1 MGGGMFLR
9 GWLLG
14 ALLLLASEGQVL
26 ADGFRCPKTDRLVE
40 VGYSM
45 KDVVARC
52 GPAASR
58 KDLFET
64 DCSQGGECYL
74 VRTGEIWTYD
84 FGPSYLTRILYFRGV
99 SLFKVEEGK
108 YGR

>member
-9 GWLLG
+9 GCLLS
-14 ALLLLASEGQVL
+14 ALLLLACESQVL
-26 ADGFRCPKTDRLVE
+26 AEGFRCPKTDRLVE
-40 VGYSM
+40 VGYTM

-52 GPAASR
+52 GPPLSR
-58 KDLFET
+58 EDLFET
-64 DCSQGGECYL
+64 DCTQGGNCYL

-99 SLFKVEEGK
+99 SLFKVEEGM